1 MPSKKPESAAPSAAS
16 KGNKTVKPEH
26 AAFLDALE
34 ERNIELAS
42 QPDHKRDSIKRL
54 ILKQSLPNP
63 SKVEEANWE
72 ADMLKCDIAYEAMF
86 HRTIMMDLIDRHKL
100 DKKLDYICEISWNC
114 ERMPRNMPVDALPT
128 CQPRPDLA
136 VAFKRSSLINTPKFT
151 KLQTLRTQ
159 MCPEVTTDEKGERR
173 AFHFFSLEAKKPD
186 AHKGESLAS
195 LQNLNTATQALHNIY
210 VFMKRA
216 QMEKAFF
223 EKVRFYSIIATSQVF
238 EVRVH
243 RAVELDAD
251 VHIQHDYP
259 LGFRHDVLLKI
270 KSEHYEKAKVFHIVR
285 NILTGYGVKILH
297 PLLKRAVE
305 KVLRKLS
312 QTTTRTSIGKRPA
325 DGLLESF
332 GSAQRRRLDELDV
345 ED

>member
-1 MPSKKPESAAPSAAS
+1 
-16 KGNKTVKPEH
+16 
-26 AAFLDALE
+26 
-34 ERNIELAS
+34 
-42 QPDHKRDSIKRL
+42 
-54 ILKQSLPNP
+54 
-63 SKVEEANWE
+63 
-72 ADMLKCDIAYEAMF
+72 
-86 HRTIMMDLIDRHKL
+86 
-100 DKKLDYICEISWNC
+100 
-114 ERMPRNMPVDALPT
+114 MPRNMPVDALPT

-159 MCPEVTTDEKGERR
+159 MCPEVTTDAQGERR

-195 LQNLNTATQALHNIY
+195 LQNLNTATQALYNIY

-216 QMEKAFF
+216 QMEQKFF
-223 EKVRFYSIIATSQVF
+223 KEVRFYSIIATSQVF

-251 VHIQHDYP
+251 VHIRHDYP

-270 KSEHYEKAKVFHIVR
+270 ESEHYEKAKVIHIVK
-285 NILTGYGVKILH
+285 NILTEYGVKKLH
-297 PLLKRAVE
+297 PILEEAVKEVLLR
-305 KVLRKLS
+305 LPPHHNT